1 MTPEPVDQLLDDCID
16 SVEQCEMLVTMYLSP
31 SRWWTAAEL
40 ADELYLAK
48 GPTVGDVERLA
59 TRGLLEVRLG
69 NDMHFRVSPASPALA
84 EAVAQ
89 LAERYRTNRVEVLS
103 RIVRRRGRG
112 FRHFA
117 DAFDFRKGG
126 KS

>member
-1 MTPEPVDQLLDDCID
+1 
-16 SVEQCEMLVTMYLSP
+16 MLVMMYLSP
-31 SRWWTAAEL
+31 DRWWTAREL
-40 ADELYLAK
+40 AAELYLAEA
-48 GPTVGDVERLA
+48 PTVHDVERLA

-69 NDMHFRVSPASPALA
+69 NDMNFRVSPASPSLA

-89 LAERYRTNRVEVLS
+89 LAEAYRTNRVDVLS
-103 RIVRRRGRG
+103 RIVSRRGRG

-126 KS
+126 RS